1 MESILRFFR
10 RIIFSYKQSSMMSD
24 WKTYMM
30 FDLIPP
36 ISQTLLFSLIAGYIY
51 GTDYIQK
58 WMIGN
63 AILITSFGALFGV
76 GTQLMDEKYNGTLS
90 FLIASK
96 TKLSSILFSSAIS
109 TMVTSMISVT
119 IGVVLVSFILRINWN
134 IEMISSFIGVLFLSS
149 FVAMSFGYIISCFI
163 LITSETNLIL
173 NLVSRLLLIF
183 TGANFPV
190 SKLPYIFQWFSKIL
204 PLTRS
209 IQIAQGLIEG
219 NSLSEYNKLI
229 YEELT
234 LGFSFILV
242 AYILLKYMERQSRT
256 SGKLEFT

>member
-1 MESILRFFR
+1 MESVLRFFR
-10 RIIFSYKQSSMMSD
+10 RIVFSYKQSSIMSD

-30 FDLIPP
+30 FDLLPP
-36 ISQTLLFSLIAGYIY
+36 ISRTLFFSMVAGYIY
-51 GTDYIQK
+51 GTAYIQK

-63 AILITSFGALFGV
+63 AVLIASFGALFGV
-76 GTQLMDEKYNGTLS
+76 GTQLMEEKYNGTLS

-119 IGVVLVSFILRINWN
+119 IGVVLVSFILGVSWTT
-134 IEMISSFIGVLFLSS
+134 EMIFSFIVVLFLSS
-149 FVAMSFGYIISCFI
+149 FVAMSFGYIFSCFI
-163 LITSETNLIL
+163 LITSETNLVL

-183 TGANFPV
+183 TGANFPI
-190 SKLPYIFQWFSKIL
+190 SKLPHILQCFSNLL

-209 IQIAQGLIEG
+209 IQIAQGLVEG
-219 NSLSEYNKLI
+219 NSLSKYYVPI
-229 YEELT
+229 YEELI

-242 AYILLKYMERQSRT
+242 ASLILNFMERKSRT
-256 SGKLEFT
+256 TGKLEFT

>member
-1 MESILRFFR
+1 
-10 RIIFSYKQSSMMSD
+10 
-24 WKTYMM
+24 
-30 FDLIPP
+30 
-36 ISQTLLFSLIAGYIY
+36 
-51 GTDYIQK
+51 
-58 WMIGN
+58 
-63 AILITSFGALFGV
+63 
-76 GTQLMDEKYNGTLS
+76 
-90 FLIASK
+90 
-96 TKLSSILFSSAIS
+96 
-109 TMVTSMISVT
+109 
-119 IGVVLVSFILRINWN
+119 
-134 IEMISSFIGVLFLSS
+134 MISSFICVLFLSS
-149 FVAMSFGYIISCFI
+149 FVAMSFGYIFSCFI

-190 SKLPYIFQWFSKIL
+190 SKLPNIFQWFSKLL

-219 NSLSEYNKLI
+219 NSLSEFNKLI

>member
-10 RIIFSYKQSSMMSD
+10 RIIFSYKQSSIMSD

-76 GTQLMDEKYNGTLS
+76 GTQLMDERYNGTLS

-109 TMVTSMISVT
+109 SMLTSMVSVT
-119 IGVVLVSFILRINWN
+119 IGIVLVSMILKISWN
-134 IEMISSFIGVLFLSS
+134 IGLIASFFIVLLVAS
-149 FVAMSFGYIISCFI
+149 FVAMSFGYIFSCFI
-163 LITSETNLIL
+163 LVTSEVNLML
-173 NLVSRLLLIF
+173 NLASRILLIF
-183 TGANFPV
+183 TGANFPI
-190 SKLPYIFQWFSKIL
+190 SRLPHFLQFIPKLL

-209 IQIAQGLIEG
+209 IEVAQGVIEG
-219 NSLSEYNKLI
+219 KTISTYYLQI
-229 YEELT
+229 FEEIV
-234 LGFSFILV
+234 LGIIFIIF
-242 AYILLKYMERQSRT
+242 ASILLRVMENVSRRNST
-256 SGKLEFT
+256 IELV

>member
-1 MESILRFFR
+1 MESIFRFFR
-10 RIIFSYKQSSMMSD
+10 RIIFSYKQSSVMSD

-36 ISQTLLFSLIAGYIY
+36 VSQTLLFSLVAGYIC

-63 AILITSFGALFGV
+63 AILIASFGALFGV
-76 GTQLMDEKYNGTLS
+76 GTQLMDEKNNGTLS

-119 IGVVLVSFILRINWN
+119 IGVGLVSLILGINWN
-134 IEMISSFIGVLFLSS
+134 LELISSFIGVLFLSS
-149 FVAMSFGYIISCFI
+149 FVAMSFGYIFSCFI

>member
-1 MESILRFFR
+1 MESVLRFFR

-96 TKLSSILFSSAIS
+96 TKLRSILF
-109 TMVTSMISVT
+109 
-119 IGVVLVSFILRINWN
+119 
-134 IEMISSFIGVLFLSS
+134 
-149 FVAMSFGYIISCFI
+149 
-163 LITSETNLIL
+163 
-173 NLVSRLLLIF
+173 
-183 TGANFPV
+183 
-190 SKLPYIFQWFSKIL
+190 
-204 PLTRS
+204 
-209 IQIAQGLIEG
+209 
-219 NSLSEYNKLI
+219 
-229 YEELT
+229 
-234 LGFSFILV
+234 
-242 AYILLKYMERQSRT
+242 
-256 SGKLEFT
+256 

>member
-1 MESILRFFR
+1 
-10 RIIFSYKQSSMMSD
+10 
-24 WKTYMM
+24 
-30 FDLIPP
+30 
-36 ISQTLLFSLIAGYIY
+36 
-51 GTDYIQK
+51 
-58 WMIGN
+58 
-63 AILITSFGALFGV
+63 
-76 GTQLMDEKYNGTLS
+76 
-90 FLIASK
+90 
-96 TKLSSILFSSAIS
+96 
-109 TMVTSMISVT
+109 
-119 IGVVLVSFILRINWN
+119 
-134 IEMISSFIGVLFLSS
+134 
-149 FVAMSFGYIISCFI
+149 MSFGYIFSCFI